1 MKLVYL
7 ALALLVL
14 VQLSHAQKGGAKGA
28 MRNRG
33 RGGGGAGRRGGA
45 RNGED
50 DDDDDIA
57 SILERY
63 DYSKPR
69 PCVGLCYIK
78 KLAGEGPVKYP
89 PRVKERTSCVG
100 MCHRDRVKGL
110 KTKTLSA
117 LRKKRQEGRPCV
129 GLCYISKVEKMNR
142 RNQRRMLIR
151 KKVIDKMSKQ

>member
-1 MKLVYL
+1 
-7 ALALLVL
+7 
-14 VQLSHAQKGGAKGA
+14 

-50 DDDDDIA
+50 DDDDDSKYPFGGDRDLIKCNILVA

-78 KLAGEGPVKYP
+78 YVL
-89 PRVKERTSCVG
+89 C
-100 MCHRDRVKGL
+100 
-110 KTKTLSA
+110 LSFIHIEA
-117 LRKKRQEGRPCV
+117 WFSMQQDEVL
-129 GLCYISKVEKMNR
+129 SSTDFMT
-142 RNQRRMLIR
+142 
-151 KKVIDKMSKQ
+151 